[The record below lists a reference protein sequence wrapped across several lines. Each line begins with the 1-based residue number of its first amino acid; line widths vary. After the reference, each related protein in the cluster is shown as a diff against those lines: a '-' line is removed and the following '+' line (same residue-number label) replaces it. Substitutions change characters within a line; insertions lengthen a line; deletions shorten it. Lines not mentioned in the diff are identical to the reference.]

1 MIGVVNGTCRLI
13 RVGES
18 AWLLD
23 VNVKVSYIL
32 GRTEFDFFFFLSPFL
47 FPFGFKLTVVGFIF
61 PSLNS
66 SSWDRLQEVLK
77 VVQRGKVWHHLLSLS
92 RHAAIIIIIV
102 DFCILCL

>member
-32 GRTEFDFFFFLSPFL
+32 GRTEFDFFFFFCPPFYFLSD
-47 FPFGFKLTVVGFIF
+47 
-61 PSLNS
+61 LN
-66 SSWDRLQEVLK
+66 
-77 VVQRGKVWHHLLSLS
+77 LLLLASFS
-92 RHAAIIIIIV
+92 PP
-102 DFCILCL
+102 

>member
-32 GRTEFDFFFFLSPFL
+32 GRTEFDFFFFCPPFYFLSD
-47 FPFGFKLTVVGFIF
+47 
-61 PSLNS
+61 LN
-66 SSWDRLQEVLK
+66 
-77 VVQRGKVWHHLLSLS
+77 LLLLVSFS
-92 RHAAIIIIIV
+92 PP
-102 DFCILCL
+102 